1 LGLEVTFLFDFAH
14 HELEVESSIDLAVI
28 AERGYESIHRPT
40 NGDQRQRE
48 RLTRLQI
55 PTWATREDSYFPGL
69 LIPMYGP
76 TGRRVSC
83 QWKPRRPAPNR
94 DGKEMRYASP
104 KGQASRLD
112 VHPRNRDKIA
122 DPTVELWII
131 EGIKKGDSLTSRG
144 LCVVSLTGVF
154 NWRSQLGTLGDWED
168 VPLKGRSVTICFDA
182 DAKSNPNVLRAMVR
196 LGNWLKSKSVKQV
209 RYLIVPSETH
219 GIAVKGADDF
229 FAAGGTI
236 EELKAAATTAPPRP
250 DTANDIFS
258 DARLAETVADD
269 VLTDQV
275 MWVSG
280 LDGLGLGRSP
290 LGHDHQRGSNRSRTQ
305 LRARQVHRGDQ
316 PDADRSGRKRQGDQ
330 GVALP
335 AVRQPDARGHHPRPR
350 HCGVQSR
357 RS

>member
-1 LGLEVTFLFDFAH
+1 
-14 HELEVESSIDLAVI
+14 
-28 AERGYESIHRPT
+28 
-40 NGDQRQRE
+40 
-48 RLTRLQI
+48 
-55 PTWATREDSYFPGL
+55 
-69 LIPMYGP
+69 
-76 TGRRVSC
+76 
-83 QWKPRRPAPNR
+83 
-94 DGKEMRYASP
+94 
-104 KGQASRLD
+104 

-209 RYLIVPSETH
+209 GYLIVPSETH

-236 EELKAAATTAPPRP
+236 EELKAAATTAAPRP

-269 VLTDQV
+269 VLTDQF

-280 LDGLGLGRSP
+280 LDWLGWDGR
-290 LGHDHQRGSNRSRTQ
+290 RWATTTNVEVTE
-305 LRARQVHRGDQ
+305 
-316 PDADRSGRKRQGDQ
+316 
-330 GVALP
+330 
-335 AVRQPDARGHHPRPR
+335 AVRNYALDKFTEAINLMRTGQVGNARVIKERATSAKTTSHSRRHTPSSRQLTTFQSLPRPITA
-350 HCGVQSR
+350 HGAVWHY
-357 RS
+357 